1 MIGSN
6 IRAGMMRATAGPT
19 AAGLV
24 LGLGL
29 LPGCAGPTT
38 TSQDRA
44 IDRAPMTTLSPSPKP
59 AAYWKRIGE
68 AGRGNEVDRA
78 TISALLTE
86 MAGRRALQEA
96 VLDAELARLLV
107 ERDRELDESLVR
119 AELTLLLEVMSP
131 DPVEAERLLG
141 EIRLREGLGPVRFA
155 ALLRRNA
162 ALRTLVADRVEMR
175 EEALLATWDAMHG
188 PTRLARVL
196 VSPELAEAQSA
207 ARSIREGADFAEV
220 AARRSTDA
228 SASTGGLLEPVSRL
242 DPSWPTAFRETLW
255 SLRPGEVSAPVL
267 VDGDYLLVKFIEEQP
282 GDGVGFEEGRSDAA
296 VLLRRAQERILM
308 DEEARSILEA
318 LEVDPVDDALD
329 AAWMQRLPPLRSAGS
344 PGARTRTE

>member
-1 MIGSN
+1 MIDSN
-6 IRAGMMRATAGPT
+6 IRVGKMRGAASATPT
-19 AAGLV
+19 GLV
-24 LGLGL
+24 LCLGL
-29 LPGCAGPTT
+29 LAGCAGSTS
-38 TSQDRA
+38 TSQERA
-44 IDRAPMTTLSPSPKP
+44 IDSAPARMLSPSPKP

-68 AGRGNEVDRA
+68 AGRGNPVDPA

-96 VLDAELARLLV
+96 VLDAELARLLA
-107 ERDRELDESLVR
+107 ERDRELDESMVQG
-119 AELTLLLEVMSP
+119 ELTVLLEVMSP

-162 ALRTLVADRVEMR
+162 ALRALVADRVEMR

-188 PTRLARVL
+188 PARLARVL

-228 SASTGGLLEPVSRL
+228 SASTGGLLEPISRL

-282 GDGVGFEEGRSDAA
+282 GDGVGFEEGRSEAV

-344 PGARTRTE
+344 PGARMRTE